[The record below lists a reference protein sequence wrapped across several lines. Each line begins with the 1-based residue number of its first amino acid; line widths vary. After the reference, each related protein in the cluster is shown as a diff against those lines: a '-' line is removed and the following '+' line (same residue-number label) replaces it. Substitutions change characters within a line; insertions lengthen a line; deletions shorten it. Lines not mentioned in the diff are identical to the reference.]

1 MRKKSMRIAMG
12 VTVAA
17 LGVAMAG
24 CAPTASTDTPSTPDG
39 NGDSQV
45 QTDELQQFTSG
56 QEVIDSY
63 DIRELCGDEPITLAF
78 PVGIANPWMKA
89 VHMLIQQEADKCD
102 NIGVVEMIDAQV
114 DQQKAVSDVNS
125 LVAQGVDGIITLP
138 IFGEA
143 QVPSF
148 RAAMDA
154 GVPVVTFVA
163 NSGGVA
169 GQDVVGHVSQDYDTY
184 AQGWADWL
192 GEHMKSGTVV
202 FLGNAPGQPS
212 SVAAFNAFKEA
223 IAAYP
228 DIELVEDEY
237 QVTNNSAVEKKR
249 VMTGLLAKHGR
260 IDAVITDAGAYDLAV
275 LEAYEEAGMELP
287 YLANANTTNGVGCA
301 WQDKEFPL
309 FSWDGSQ
316 THGVV
321 AFRHLVAA
329 VTGETTTEP
338 WMVRPF
344 VSIDTFAD
352 KAPRCEA
359 GMSPDI
365 DWSTPL
371 SDEDLQKVHG

>member
-1 MRKKSMRIAMG
+1 MHKTLSRGATAAAAA
-12 VTVAA
+12 VA
-17 LGVAMAG
+17 LGVSLVA
-24 CAPTASTDTPSTPDG
+24 CAPTAATGGGGTAAPIVEADEA
-39 NGDSQV
+39 V
-45 QTDELQQFTSG
+45 QYASG

-63 DIRELCGDEPITLAF
+63 DVTELCGDEEITLAF

-89 VHMLIQQEADKCD
+89 VHQLIQNEAAKCD
-102 NIGVVEMIDAQV
+102 NISTVEMIDAQV

-154 GVPVVTFVA
+154 GVPVVTFVS
-163 NSGGVA
+163 NSGGVI
-169 GQDVVGHVSQDYDTY
+169 GQDVAAHVSQDYEGY

-192 GEHMKSGTVV
+192 GENMGEGTVV

-212 SVAAFNAFKEA
+212 SVSAFEAFKEA
-223 IAAYP
+223 IADYP

-249 VMTGLLAKHGR
+249 VMSAMLAKHGR
-260 IDAVITDAGAYDLAV
+260 IDAVITDAGAYDVAV
-275 LEAYEEAGMELP
+275 IEAYNEAGMELP
-287 YLANANTTNGVGCA
+287 FLANANTTNGVNCE
-301 WQDKEFPL
+301 WEKKPFPL

-321 AFRHLVAA
+321 AFRHLLAA
-329 VTGETTTEP
+329 VNGIATTEP
-338 WMVRPF
+338 VVVKPF
-344 VSIDTFAD
+344 VSIDTFAGIEPKCD
-352 KAPRCEA
+352 A
-359 GMSPDI
+359 GMSPDV
-365 DWSTPL
+365 DWSVPL
-371 SDEDLQKVHG
+371 SDDELKSVHG

>member
-1 MRKKSMRIAMG
+1 ML
-12 VTVAA
+12 A
-17 LGVAMAG
+17 LAGGAAG
-24 CAPTASTDTPSTPDG
+24 CAPTAAPTDSGSSGSSSSTKA
-39 NGDSQV
+39 
-45 QTDELQQFTSG
+45 DEPKQYANG

-63 DIRELCGDEPITLAF
+63 DITELCGEDEITIAF

-89 VHMLIQQEADKCD
+89 AHMLMQKEAEKCD
-102 NIGVVEMIDAQV
+102 NINTIEMIDAQV

-138 IFGEA
+138 IFGGA

-148 RAAMDA
+148 KAAMDA
-154 GVPVVTFVA
+154 EVPVVTFVSD
-163 NSGGVA
+163 SGGVV
-169 GQDVVGHVSQDYDTY
+169 GQDVAAHVSQDYETY
-184 AQGWADWL
+184 AAGWADWL
-192 GEHMKSGTVV
+192 GEHMKEGTVV

-212 SVAAFNAFKEA
+212 SVSAFNAFAEA
-223 IAAYP
+223 IKEYP

-275 LEAYEEAGMELP
+275 LEAYEDAGMDLP

-301 WQDKEFPL
+301 WQENEFPL

-321 AFRHLVAA
+321 ALRHLVSAI
-329 VTGETTTEP
+329 TGTPTTEP
-338 WMVRPF
+338 VVVEPF
-344 VSIDTFAD
+344 VAIDTFQD
-352 KAPRCEA
+352 NPPRCEA
-359 GMSPDI
+359 DMSPDV

-371 SDEDLQKVHG
+371 SDEDLKTVHG